1 MPEVS
6 VKVNGENVKMH
17 VERLFHS
24 RNPVTKK
31 HHVNFKEAG
40 SKRGV
45 CLHCRDE
52 EEAEALVRGIR
63 EGEITDLT
71 DYHAE
76 FHSWN

>member
-6 VKVNGENVKMH
+6 VKVNGETVKMH
-17 VERLFHS
+17 VERLFRS

-31 HHVNFKEAG
+31 HYVNFKEAG

-45 CLHCRDE
+45 RLLCRDE

-71 DYHAE
+71 GYNAE
-76 FHSWN
+76 YNPWN